1 MINIIVLNSIHSRSG
16 PNRHGV
22 LSGGESHLWRDALS
36 HHCLTNRSALIRG
49 DLLESCKMSN
59 SANSTI
65 TAKNELI
72 MIKTCERASLEVNHG
87 RLEVESHFMTVKL
100 YKLSLEYRFYD
111 GDFFFDRARSS
122 PKSSPCLSCLT
133 SPEKLEKQVRI
144 HDKTSRVLL
153 GRGSNA
159 QKLQSTRK
167 TKKSKGGTDR
177 STDRPTDRPTDRQS
191 DLQSGVHATKNE
203 DCLYFLLVF

>member
-1 MINIIVLNSIHSRSG
+1 MSQSRKYVLMKKVPTGLSMINIIVLNSIHSRSG

-100 YKLSLEYRFYD
+100 YKLS
-111 GDFFFDRARSS
+111 FFRSS
-122 PKSSPCLSCLT
+122 QNLRSQILGPRSQIPDPQITTHIPKALFRAKFPQMPLSGQ
-133 SPEKLEKQVRI
+133 K
-144 HDKTSRVLL
+144 SR
-153 GRGSNA
+153 
-159 QKLQSTRK
+159 
-167 TKKSKGGTDR
+167 
-177 STDRPTDRPTDRQS
+177 
-191 DLQSGVHATKNE
+191 
-203 DCLYFLLVF
+203 